1 MHELM
6 NRKER
11 TEQKISKLEARTIEI
26 TQALQQRKYNYTEKW
41 KKFLDP
47 VGL

>member
-11 TEQKISKLEARTIEI
+11 TEQKISKLEARIEI

-41 KKFLDP
+41 TKFLDP